1 MHILIYDTLSPLFN
15 DTTVLRNMNDKK
27 DLFEN
32 TPVRKAILTL
42 SVPTIISQLISVIY
56 NIADTFYVGR
66 TGNPYMIAGVSVS
79 LPLFF
84 MTICIANLFGIG
96 GGSLISRMM
105 GAGKENQAK
114 SVSAFGFYAS
124 MAISILYSLIVFI
137 GMNGILN
144 ALGVSPDTI
153 TFATQYTMYVV
164 VLGTPFVVLSSVAAH
179 FLRNVGYSNL
189 ASYGLSGGGILNMLL
204 DPLFMFVLFPKGQEV
219 LAAAAATLLSNIA
232 SFVFLTFMLVRISR
246 TSPLSI
252 SPADIKGIKKQHIKD
267 TLSVGIPSA
276 VLPGLF
282 DVANIVINARMA
294 IHGDLPLAAMG
305 IVMKIERIPNAIGI
319 GISMGMLPLVAY
331 NYSSGNHERMKAII
345 KTARRMGIIVACV
358 CIGLLFAFAPALV
371 SIFLDTSSQAEAS
384 AATLVFA
391 AAFLRLRC
399 LASPFQFLNY
409 HTSYCMQAMG
419 DGRDTI
425 IHAIVRI
432 LCLYIPF
439 MFILDSIM
447 GQNGLALALPIGE
460 ALADTLALYLLYRL
474 PAMKQKS

>member
-1 MHILIYDTLSPLFN
+1 
-15 DTTVLRNMNDKK
+15 MNDKK
-27 DLFEN
+27 ELFEN
-32 TPVRKAILTL
+32 TPVTKAILTL

-105 GAGKENQAK
+105 GAGKESQAK
-114 SVSAFGFYAS
+114 NVSAFGFYGALGFS
-124 MAISILYSLIVFI
+124 LLYSFIVYI
-137 GMNGILN
+137 CMDGLLK
-144 ALGVSPDTI
+144 ALGVSSDTV
-153 TFATQYTMYVV
+153 TFANQYTMYVV
-164 VLGTPFVVLSSVAAH
+164 VLGTPFVVLSAVVAH

-189 ASYGLSGGGILNMLL
+189 ASYGLSGGGILNMIL
-204 DPLFMFVLFPKGQEV
+204 DPLFMFVIFPKGQEV
-219 LAAAAATLLSNIA
+219 LAAAVATLLSNVAAFI
-232 SFVFLTFMLVRISR
+232 FLTFMLVKISH

-252 SPADIKGIKKQHIKD
+252 SPAYLPGVKKQHIKD

-282 DVANIVINARMA
+282 DVANIVMNSSMA
-294 IHGDLPLAAMG
+294 AHGDLQLAAMG

-331 NYSSGNHERMKAII
+331 NFSSGNHDRMKKVIRS
-345 KTARRMGIIVACV
+345 ARIMGLIVAALCV
-358 CIGLLFAFAPALV
+358 LLLSVFAPTL
-371 SIFLDTSSQAEAS
+371 SGIFLDTSAQATAA
-384 AATLVFA
+384 AATLLYA
-391 AAFLRLRC
+391 TAFLRLRC

-419 DGRDTI
+419 DGRGTI
-425 IHAIVRI
+425 IHAVVRI
-432 LCLYIPF
+432 LCLYIPL
-439 MFILDSIM
+439 MYVLDKIM
-447 GQNGLALALPIGE
+447 GQNGLSLALPIGE
-460 ALADTLALYLLYRL
+460 ALADILALYLLHKL
-474 PAMKQKS
+474 PAMKKK